1 MVKATTILLLLHL
14 NVFAQHQERT
24 VFVYNVTFGGI
35 TSGVGAIINRPKAI
49 GWKKAFFKGFWQGSI
64 GGLLNYSGKKTL
76 YLVNE
81 KENDIYSWPAK
92 ILHASGTSI
101 MENAALCQ
109 PFLQNWHIDYGL
121 VRLDFS
127 FGVNHKFKVRILPDA
142 VVATILADIYG
153 KFDLSSSLRTG
164 EIIFKANKILDLPNT
179 ALASGVTFGRA
190 IVYVDTPHTYYTKDR
205 IFSHELVHR
214 YQYNEYQIFNSWL
227 NPSAKKIKSKAL
239 QNIFSNYIYFDLPY
253 VFLPYYIN
261 GRPSD
266 SHYYRNF
273 YEFEAERFSTNAHV
287 VR

>member
-24 VFVYNVTFGGI
+24 VFVYNATFGGI

-49 GWKKAFFKGFWQGSI
+49 SWKKAFFKGFWQGSI

-81 KENDIYSWPAK
+81 KGNDIYSWPAK

-121 VRLDFS
+121 VRFDFS
-127 FGVNHKFKVRILPDA
+127 LGVNHKFKVRILPEA

-164 EIIFKANKILDLPNT
+164 EIIFKANKILHLPNST
-179 ALASGVTFGRA
+179 LANGVTFGRT
-190 IVYVDTPHTYYTKDR
+190 IVYVDTTYSHYTKYR
-205 IFSHELVHR
+205 ILSHELVHR
-214 YQYNEYQIFNSWL
+214 YQYDEYQIFNSWIK
-227 NPSAKKIKSKAL
+227 PSPKKIESKPS
-239 QNIFSNYIYFDLPY
+239 QNIFSNYIYPDFPY
-253 VFLPYYIN
+253 FILPYYLN
-261 GRPSD
+261 GLPTSF
-266 SHYYRNF
+266 HPFRNF